1 MKIRKPFKTGILSI
15 LIFFLCSSSF
25 AEPQEISTFLKNLE
39 GEKGTISLSLQDC
52 IILALENNLDIVATR
67 LVPQIKKTEIIKAKS
82 DFDPTATFD
91 FSASRSETH
100 ITSSGTTGTFDSVQ
114 KNYDFNAGLK
124 QKFLTGGDYD
134 LSFKN
139 NRLKTNRLP
148 ASQSPNPAYTSSL
161 TFTLTQPLLKDFGI
175 GVNRADILIA
185 KNNKDIS
192 LEELREEVI
201 NTVTKTE
208 KAYWELVFARENLKV
223 KKLSLK
229 RTEDLLEMNRVRMKA
244 GTASR
249 LEVLAAEAEVASR
262 KQEVIIAQKMLFDAQ
277 DTLKIVTNLI
287 QDPKLWNF
295 DIIPLDKPPLEARE
309 IDLVESVR
317 TAFKQRPDYRQAKID
332 LKNRDIKIK
341 VAKNERLPTLDLK
354 GSFGLNGLDRHY
366 NDAFD
371 EMSKGEYESWS
382 AGLSF
387 EYPLGN
393 RSARSKYKKRLLE
406 KEKALIDF
414 KNLEQ
419 KIIIQVREAVRGTN
433 TDYKRVAAAETVRRL
448 RERRLSAEE
457 ERFKEGL
464 TTTHDILEYQE
475 DLAKSQSGYLR
486 SIIDYNKSLIDL
498 KKAKGT
504 VLEREN
510 ILLEEER

>member
-1 MKIRKPFKTGILSI
+1 MKKLFLVLLLTFCLSAPV
-15 LIFFLCSSSF
+15 LSL
-25 AEPQEISTFLKNLE
+25 EPAKIDLE
-39 GEKGTISLSLQDC
+39 GGKGTLSLSLRDC
-52 IILALENNLDIVATR
+52 IFFALKNNLDVAATR
-67 LVPQIKKTEIIKAKS
+67 LVPRIKETEIIKAKS
-82 DFDPTATFD
+82 DFDPTTTLD
-91 FSASRSETH
+91 ISADKSETH
-100 ITSSGTTGTFDSVQ
+100 TTSSGTTGTFDSVQ
-114 KNYDFNAGLK
+114 KNYDFDAGLK

-139 NRLKTNRLP
+139 KRLETNRLP
-148 ASQSPNPAYTSSL
+148 ASQTPNPAYTSSL

-185 KNNKDIS
+185 KNNKNIS

-201 NTVTKTE
+201 NTVTETE
-208 KAYWELVFARENLKV
+208 KTYWELVFALDNLKV
-223 KKLSLK
+223 KELSLK
-229 RTEDLLEMNRVRMKA
+229 RAKDLLETNKARMKA
-244 GTASR
+244 GTASQI
-249 LEVLAAEAEVASR
+249 EVLAAEAEVASR
-262 KQEVIIAQKMLFDAQ
+262 KQEFIIAQKMLSDAQ
-277 DTLKIVTNLI
+277 DNLKIVTNLI

-295 DIIPLDKPPLEARE
+295 DINPLDKPPLEAKE

-317 TAFKQRPDYRQAKID
+317 TAFQKRPDYLKEKID
-332 LKNRDIKIK
+332 LKNKDIKIK
-341 VAKNERLPTLDLK
+341 AAKNERLPTLDLK

-382 AGLSF
+382 AALAF

-393 RSARSKYKKRLLE
+393 RGARSKYKKRLLE

-419 KIIIQVREAVRGTN
+419 KIIAHVREAVRGTN
-433 TDYKRVAAAETVRRL
+433 TDYKMVAAAETLRRL

-475 DLAKSQSGYLR
+475 DLAEAQSGYLR
-486 SIIDYNKSLIDL
+486 SIVDYNKSLIDL
-498 KKAKGT
+498 EKAKGT
-504 VLEREN
+504 VLEKEN
-510 ILLEEER
+510 IQLEE

>member
-1 MKIRKPFKTGILSI
+1 MKKLFLVLLLTFCLSAPV
-15 LIFFLCSSSF
+15 LAL
-25 AEPQEISTFLKNLE
+25 EPEKIDIE
-39 GEKGTISLSLQDC
+39 GERGTLSLSLRNC
-52 IILALENNLDIVATR
+52 IFFALKNNLDVAATR
-67 LVPQIKKTEIIKAKS
+67 LVPQIKETEIIKAKS
-82 DFDPTATFD
+82 DFDPTATLD
-91 FSASRSETH
+91 ISADKSETH
-100 ITSSGTTGTFDSVQ
+100 TTSSATMGTFGSVQ
-114 KNYDFNAGLK
+114 KNYDFDAGLK

-134 LSFKN
+134 LSFEN
-139 NRLKTNRLP
+139 NRLETNRLP
-148 ASQSPNPAYTSSL
+148 ASQSPNPAYTSSF
-161 TFTLTQPLLKDFGI
+161 TFTLTQPLLRDFGI

-185 KNNKDIS
+185 KNDKNIS

-201 NTVTKTE
+201 NTVTETE
-208 KAYWELVFARENLKV
+208 KTYWELVFALDNLKV
-223 KKLSLK
+223 KELSLK
-229 RTEDLLEMNRVRMKA
+229 RTKDLLETNKARMKA
-244 GTASR
+244 GTASQI
-249 LEVLAAEAEVASR
+249 EVLAAEAEVASR
-262 KQEVIIAQKMLFDAQ
+262 KQEVIIAQKMLSDAQ
-277 DTLKIVTNLI
+277 DNLKIVTNLI

-295 DIIPLDKPPLEARE
+295 DINPLDKPTLEAKE

-317 TAFKQRPDYRQAKID
+317 TAFQKRPDYLKEKID
-332 LKNRDIKIK
+332 LKNKDIKIK
-341 VAKNERLPTLDLK
+341 VARNERLPTLDLK

-393 RSARSKYKKRLLE
+393 RGARSKYKKRLLE

-419 KIIIQVREAVRGTN
+419 KIIAQVREAVRGTN
-433 TDYKRVAAAETVRRL
+433 TDYKRVAAAETLRRL

-475 DLAKSQSGYLR
+475 DLAEAQSGYLR
-486 SIIDYNKSLIDL
+486 SIVDYNKSLIDL
-498 KKAKGT
+498 DNSKGT
-504 VLEREN
+504 VLEKEN
-510 ILLEEER
+510 IKLEQ

>member
-1 MKIRKPFKTGILSI
+1 MIRRKVSYISI
-15 LIFFLCSSSF
+15 LLTFFIFFSFESIF
-25 AEPQEISTFLKNLE
+25 AEPQELSTFLENLE
-39 GEKGTISLSLQDC
+39 GEKGTISLSLRNC
-52 IILALENNLDIVATR
+52 IFFALKNNLDVAATR
-67 LVPQIKKTEIIKAKS
+67 LVPRIKETEIIKAKS
-82 DFDPTATFD
+82 DFDPTTTLD
-91 FSASRSETH
+91 ISADKSETH
-100 ITSSGTTGTFDSVQ
+100 TTSSATTGTFGSVQ

-124 QKFLTGGDYD
+124 QKFLTGGNYD

-139 NRLKTNRLP
+139 NRLETNRLP

-161 TFTLTQPLLKDFGI
+161 TFTLTQPLLRDFGI
-175 GVNRADILIA
+175 RVNRADILIA
-185 KNNKDIS
+185 RNNKNIS

-201 NTVTKTE
+201 NTITGTE
-208 KAYWELVFARENLKV
+208 KAYWELVFVLENLKV
-223 KKLSLK
+223 KELFLK
-229 RTEDLLEMNRVRMKA
+229 RAKDLLETNKTRMKA
-244 GTASR
+244 GTASQ

-262 KQEVIIAQKMLFDAQ
+262 KQEVIIAQKILSDAQ
-277 DTLKIVTNLI
+277 DNLKVITNLI
-287 QDPKLWNF
+287 RNPKLWNF
-295 DIIPLDKPPLEARE
+295 DIIPLDKPPLKAKE

-317 TAFKQRPDYRQAKID
+317 TAFQKRPDYQKTKIS
-332 LKNRDIKIK
+332 LKNRNIKIK
-341 VAKNERLPTLDLK
+341 VAKNEILPTLDLK
-354 GSFGLNGLDRHY
+354 GSLGLNGLDRHY

-393 RSARSKYKKRLLE
+393 RGARSKYKKRLLE

-419 KIIIQVREAVRGTN
+419 RIIVQIREAVRGTN

-475 DLAKSQSGYLR
+475 DLAEAQSGYLR
-486 SIIDYNKSLIDL
+486 SIIDYNKSFIDL
-498 KKAKGT
+498 EKAKGT
-504 VLEREN
+504 ALEREN
-510 ILLEEER
+510 ISLEE

>member
-1 MKIRKPFKTGILSI
+1 MIKRITNI
-15 LIFFLCSSSF
+15 LISVFLLLLSLEPVF
-25 AEPQEISTFLKNLE
+25 AESQDIPSFLENLE
-39 GEKGTISLSLQDC
+39 GEKGTVSLSLQDC
-52 IILALENNLDIVATR
+52 IFFALKNNLDIVATR
-67 LVPQIKKTEIIKAKS
+67 LVPQIKETEIIEAKS
-82 DFDPTATFD
+82 DFDPTATLD
-91 FSASRSETH
+91 ISADRSETH
-100 ITSSGTTGTFDSVQ
+100 TTSSATTGTFGSVQ
-114 KNYDFNAGLK
+114 KNYDFDAGLQ

-139 NRLKTNRLP
+139 NRLETNRLP

-161 TFTLTQPLLKDFGI
+161 TYTLTQPLLRDFGI

-192 LEELREEVI
+192 LEELREGVA
-201 NTVTKTE
+201 NTMTETE
-208 KAYWELVFARENLKV
+208 KAYWELVFALENLKV
-223 KKLSLK
+223 KELSLK
-229 RTEDLLEMNRVRMKA
+229 RAEDLLETNETRMKA
-244 GTASR
+244 GSASQI
-249 LEVLAAEAEVASR
+249 EVLAAEAEVASR
-262 KQEVIIAQKMLFDAQ
+262 KQEVIIAQKMLSDVQ
-277 DTLKIVTNLI
+277 DNLKVVTNLI

-295 DIIPLDKPPLEARE
+295 DIIPLDKPPLEAKE
-309 IDLVESVR
+309 INLVESVR
-317 TAFKQRPDYRQAKID
+317 IAFQKRPDYQMEKID
-332 LKNRDIKIK
+332 LKNKDIKIK
-341 VAKNERLPTLDLK
+341 VAKNEVLPTLDLK

-371 EMSKGEYESWS
+371 EMSKGDYESWS

-393 RSARSKYKKRLLE
+393 RGARSKYKKRLLE

-419 KIIIQVREAVRGTN
+419 RIMLEIREAVRGTN

-448 RERRLSAEE
+448 RERKLEAEE

-475 DLAKSQSGYLR
+475 DLAEAQSGYLR
-486 SIIDYNKSLIDL
+486 SVIDYNKSLIDL
-498 KKAKGT
+498 ERAKGT

-510 ILLEEER
+510 IYLEE

>member
-1 MKIRKPFKTGILSI
+1 MKKLFLVLLLTFCLSAPV
-15 LIFFLCSSSF
+15 LAF
-25 AEPQEISTFLKNLE
+25 EPEKIDLE
-39 GEKGTISLSLQDC
+39 GEKGTLYLSLQEC
-52 IILALENNLDIVATR
+52 IFFALKNNLDMAATR
-67 LVPQIKKTEIIKAKS
+67 LMPRIKETEIIKAKS
-82 DFDPTATFD
+82 DFDPTATLD
-91 FSASRSETH
+91 ISADKSETH
-100 ITSSGTTGTFDSVQ
+100 TTSSGTTGTFNSVQ
-114 KNYDFNAGLK
+114 KNYDFDAGLK

-139 NRLKTNRLP
+139 NRLETNRLP

-201 NTVTKTE
+201 NTVTETE
-208 KAYWELVFARENLKV
+208 KAYWELVFALENLKV
-223 KKLSLK
+223 KELSLNRAK
-229 RTEDLLEMNRVRMKA
+229 DLLETNKARMKA
-244 GTASR
+244 GTASQ
-249 LEVLAAEAEVASR
+249 LEVLAAEVEVASR
-262 KQEVIIAQKMLFDAQ
+262 KQEVILAQKTLSDAQ
-277 DTLKIVTNLI
+277 DNLKIVTNLI
-287 QDPKLWNF
+287 HNPRLWNI
-295 DIIPLDKPPLEARE
+295 DIIPLDKPPLKAKE
-309 IDLVESVR
+309 INLVESVR
-317 TAFKQRPDYRQAKID
+317 TAFEKRPDYRQAKID

-341 VAKNERLPTLDLK
+341 VAKNEYLPTLDLK

-371 EMSKGEYESWS
+371 EMSKGGYESWS

-393 RSARSKYKKRLLE
+393 RGARSKYKKRLLE

-448 RERRLSAEE
+448 RERKLSAEE

-475 DLAKSQSGYLR
+475 DLAEAQSSYLR
-486 SIIDYNKSLIDL
+486 SIIDYNKSLINL
-498 KKAKGT
+498 EKTKGT
-504 VLEREN
+504 VLKREN

>member
-1 MKIRKPFKTGILSI
+1 MIKKIVHI
-15 LIFFLCSSSF
+15 LIFGSLVLLFSETIF
-25 AEPQEISTFLKNLE
+25 AEPQDLSSFLKNLE
-39 GEKGTISLSLQDC
+39 GEKGTVSLSLQDC
-52 IILALENNLDIVATR
+52 IFFALKNNLDVAATR
-67 LVPQIKKTEIIKAKS
+67 LAPQIKETEITKAKS
-82 DFDPTATFD
+82 DFDPTATLD
-91 FSASRSETH
+91 ISADKSETH
-100 ITSSGTTGTFDSVQ
+100 TTSSGTTGTFESVQ

-134 LSFKN
+134 LSFKS

-148 ASQSPNPAYTSSL
+148 VSQTPNPAYTSSL

-201 NTVTKTE
+201 NTITETE
-208 KAYWELVFARENLKV
+208 KAYWELVFALENLKV
-223 KKLSLK
+223 KELSLK
-229 RTEDLLEMNRVRMKA
+229 RAEDLLETNKARMKA
-244 GTASR
+244 GTVSQ

-262 KQEVIIAQKMLFDAQ
+262 KQEVIIAQKMLSDAQ
-277 DTLKIVTNLI
+277 DNLKIVTNLI

-295 DIIPLDKPPLEARE
+295 DIIPLDKPPLEAKE

-317 TAFKQRPDYRQAKID
+317 IAFEKRPDYQKEKID
-332 LKNRDIKIK
+332 LKNKDIKIK
-341 VAKNERLPTLDLK
+341 VAKNEVLPTLDLK

-366 NDAFD
+366 DDAFD

-393 RSARSKYKKRLLE
+393 RGARSKYKKRLLE

-498 KKAKGT
+498 EKAKGT

-510 ILLEEER
+510 ILFEEER

>member
-1 MKIRKPFKTGILSI
+1 MIKRIIYILVS
-15 LIFFLCSSSF
+15 IFFILFFSKSIF
-25 AEPQEISTFLKNLE
+25 AEPQDLSSFLKNLE
-39 GEKGTISLSLQDC
+39 GEKGTVSLSLRNC
-52 IILALENNLDIVATR
+52 IFCALKNNLDVAATR
-67 LVPQIKKTEIIKAKS
+67 LVPQIKATEIIKAKS
-82 DFDPTATFD
+82 DFDPTATLD
-91 FSASRSETH
+91 ISADKSETQT
-100 ITSSGTTGTFDSVQ
+100 TSAALAGTLASVQ

-139 NRLKTNRLP
+139 KRLETNRPL
-148 ASQSPNPAYTSSL
+148 AFQSPNPAYTSSL

-192 LEELREEVI
+192 FEELREEVI
-201 NTVTKTE
+201 NTITETE
-208 KAYWELVFARENLKV
+208 KAYWELVFALENLKV
-223 KKLSLK
+223 KELSLK
-229 RTEDLLEMNRVRMKA
+229 RAEDLLETNKARMKA
-244 GTASR
+244 GTISQ
-249 LEVLAAEAEVASR
+249 LEVLAAEVEVASR
-262 KQEVIIAQKMLFDAQ
+262 KQEVIIAQKMLSDAQ
-277 DTLKIVTNLI
+277 DNLKIITNLI
-287 QDPKLWNF
+287 QDPRLWNF
-295 DIIPLDKPPLEARE
+295 DIIPLDKPPLEAKE

-317 TAFKQRPDYRQAKID
+317 TAFKKRPDYQKEKID
-332 LKNRDIKIK
+332 LKNKDIKIK

-393 RSARSKYKKRLLE
+393 RGARSKYKKRLLE
-406 KEKALIDF
+406 KEKALINF

-419 KIIIQVREAVRGTN
+419 KIIAQVRKAVRGTN
-433 TDYKRVAAAETVRRL
+433 TDYKRVAVAETVRRL

-498 KKAKGT
+498 EKAKGT
-504 VLEREN
+504 VLERED
-510 ILLEEER
+510 ILLEEKR